1 MNWKT
6 IIIHL
11 FFWISTGW
19 LITSGFSI
27 ERQEMEIIN
36 GVERVETIRNAQ
48 LIFKLIFCVFISAII
63 SYINVWNLSK
73 LNSSAHRPTIISRS
87 VLIYLVGLAVLV
99 ISNQFSNTLRLPLSL
114 LAGITLFYY
123 TISIA
128 YGLTRMWIKT
138 DRNQRQLQLEKK
150 QAEINLMRNQL
161 QPHFLFNALN
171 NLLSMVDQQS
181 APKLARSFEGLSQ
194 LLRYVIDETK
204 SDEVSIQQEIDFTK
218 NYISLQLLRFETDE
232 VNVDLQVSGDYNN
245 QKVEPGLFISF
256 VENAF
261 KYGTEPEKKTSIEIR
276 FDISQSNQIFFS
288 TMNEVLDS
296 VSKTGNGTGIETVRK
311 RLALVYPER
320 HSLEIKSEDL
330 FEVNLKL
337 ETT

>member
-11 FFWISTGW
+11 FFWVSTGW

-27 ERQEMEIIN
+27 EHQEMEIIN
-36 GVERVETIRNAQ
+36 GVERVETLRNAQ
-48 LIFKLIFCVFISAII
+48 LIFKLIFCVFISVII
-63 SYINVWNLSK
+63 SYTNVWNLGK
-73 LNSSAHRPTIISRS
+73 LTSSAHRPTIISRS
-87 VLIYLVGLAVLV
+87 ILIYLVGLTVLV

-114 LAGITLFYY
+114 LAGITFFYF

-128 YGLTRMWIKT
+128 FGLTRMWVKT
-138 DRNQRQLQLEKK
+138 DRDQRQLQLEKK

-181 APKLARSFEGLSQ
+181 SPKLARSFDELSQ

-204 SDEVSIQQEIDFTK
+204 SGEVSIQQEIDFTK
-218 NYISLQLLRFETDE
+218 NYIALQLLRFETDE
-232 VNVDLQVSGDYNN
+232 VDVDLHVKGEYNN
-245 QKVEPGLFISF
+245 QKVEPGLFVSF

-261 KYGTEPEKKTSIEIR
+261 KYGTEPERKSTIDIN
-276 FDISQSNQIFFS
+276 FDISQPNQIQFS
-288 TMNEVLDS
+288 VKNELVNQINN
-296 VSKTGNGTGIETVRK
+296 TGNGTGIETVRK
-311 RLALVYPER
+311 RLALIYPEK
-320 HSLEIKSEDL
+320 HSLEIKSKDS

>member
-6 IIIHL
+6 TIIHL
-11 FFWISTGW
+11 LFWVSTGW
-19 LITSGFSI
+19 LIASGFSI
-27 ERQEMEIIN
+27 ERQEIEIIN
-36 GVERVETIRNAQ
+36 GVEQVETIRNTQ
-48 LIFKLIFCVFISAII
+48 LIFKLIFCVFTSAII
-63 SYINVWNLSK
+63 SYTNAWNLSK
-73 LNSSAHRPTIISRS
+73 LASSSNRPTIISRS
-87 VLIYLVGLAVLV
+87 ILIYLVGLTVLI
-99 ISNQFSNTLRLPLSL
+99 ISNHFFNTLELPLSL

-181 APKLARSFEGLSQ
+181 SPKLARSFEELSQ

-204 SDEVSIQQEIDFTK
+204 SDEISIQQEIDFTK
-218 NYISLQLLRFETDE
+218 NYIALQQLRFDTDE
-232 VNVDLQVSGDYNN
+232 VNVDLQVIGQYNN

-276 FDISQSNQIFFS
+276 FDISQSNQIHFS
-288 TMNEVLDS
+288 TMNELVDS

-320 HSLEIKSEDL
+320 HSLEIKSEDS

>member
-36 GVERVETIRNAQ
+36 GVEQVETIRNTQ

-87 VLIYLVGLAVLV
+87 ILIYLIGLAVLV

-181 APKLARSFEGLSQ
+181 APKLARSFEELSQ

-204 SDEVSIQQEIDFTK
+204 SDKVSIQQEIDFTK
-218 NYISLQLLRFETDE
+218 NYIALQLLRFETDE
-232 VNVDLQVSGDYNN
+232 VNVDFKVSGEYNN

-276 FDISQSNQIFFS
+276 FDISQSNQTFFF